1 MMKTAQR
8 LRVLFIARYRS
19 AAMESKLDWMVKEPD
34 IELRLIRPATWEDEY
49 GRFKQAKTSN
59 PFETRSIPMLG
70 SPSDPHRAIYQTGT
84 FGLHRWKPDIIH
96 AEEEPDSLS
105 ALQIA
110 LVRRLWQPRSRLLF
124 HTWQNVDRPKRWY
137 VHAVLRTVLRE
148 SDAVFCANQEAAS
161 LLRRYGYLRPTPCTP
176 SIGVDTDLFRPC
188 SDGWEIKSPPSFT
201 IGYIGRL
208 VEEKG
213 IDALIRAVAALR
225 CHTGGD
231 RWRLRIVG
239 SGAKEDTLRALVT
252 SFQMDDAV
260 SFVPPLPGS
269 RMPEAICTLDVLVL
283 PSRTTRVWKEQ
294 LGRVLLEAMAC
305 GVPVIGSDSGAIPEV
320 IDDAGLIFPE
330 DDVDKLA
337 DCLMRLEANPGL
349 RATLALR
356 GRQRVE
362 ERYSQ
367 RRLAAETEAFYH
379 QILEGTA

>member
-1 MMKTAQR
+1 MKRAKR

-19 AAMESKLDWMVKEPD
+19 AAMESKLVWMAKEPD
-34 IELRLIRPATWEDEY
+34 IELCLIRPAIWEDEY
-49 GRFKQAKTSN
+49 GRFKQAETIN
-59 PFETRSIPMLG
+59 PFKTRSLPMLG
-70 SPSDPHRAIYQTGT
+70 NPSDPHRAIYRTVT
-84 FGLHRWKPDIIH
+84 FGLHKWRPDIIH

-110 LVRRLWQPRSRLLF
+110 LVRRLWRPRARLLF

-137 VHAVLRTVLRE
+137 VHAVLRAVLRE
-148 SDAVFCANQEAAS
+148 SDAVFCANREAAT
-161 LLRRYGYLRPTPCTP
+161 LLRRYGYQRPTPCTP
-176 SIGVDTDLFRPC
+176 SIGVDTDLFRPR
-188 SDGWEIKSPPSFT
+188 SDGGEIESPPSFT

-213 IDALIRAVAALR
+213 IDVLIRAVAALR

-231 RWRLRIVG
+231 RWRVRIVG

-252 SFQMDDAV
+252 AFQMDDAV
-260 SFVPPLPGS
+260 SFVPPLPGD
-269 RMPEAICTLDVLVL
+269 RMPEAICALDALVL

-330 DDVDKLA
+330 DDVDELA
-337 DCLMRLEANPGL
+337 DRLMRLEANPGL

-362 ERYSQ
+362 EHYSQ
-367 RRLAAETEAFYH
+367 RRLAEETVTVYRQLLGYA
-379 QILEGTA
+379 A